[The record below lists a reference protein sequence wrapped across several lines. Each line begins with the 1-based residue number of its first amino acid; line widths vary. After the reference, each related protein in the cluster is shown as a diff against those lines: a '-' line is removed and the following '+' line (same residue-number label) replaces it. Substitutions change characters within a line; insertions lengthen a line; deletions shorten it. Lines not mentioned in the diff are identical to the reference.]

1 MGNLTIE
8 EKIQLAKRRGVYTEY
23 ELNVLIPL
31 FISNKEYD
39 RINREKQNRHIVGT
53 FEYKQADAKSR
64 RLGFAGTAYF
74 DRNFDI
80 FKEIENIRGTGLI
93 DFNVDGSPLEEIVK
107 FYKKIGYGGKKKL
120 AHTDVVSIRYSKT
133 ETHAFPVDRMDY
145 KRVLNRKKTCIGLT
159 TRHDAGVSRT
169 GFAFNIH
176 FFLEQVKKF
185 VNSKK
190 S

>member
-1 MGNLTIE
+1 MKVVRWLKKCLFRENKLYSFKSK
-8 EKIQLAKRRGVYTEY
+8 EK
-23 ELNVLIPL
+23 N
-31 FISNKEYD
+31 D
-39 RINREKQNRHIVGT
+39 
-53 FEYKQADAKSR
+53 
-64 RLGFAGTAYF
+64 
-74 DRNFDI
+74 
-80 FKEIENIRGTGLI
+80 LI
-93 DFNVDGSPLEEIVK
+93 DFNVDGNPLEEIVK

-145 KRVLNRKKTCIGLT
+145 KRVLNRKKNCIGLT
-159 TRHDAGVSRT
+159 ARHDAGVSRT
-169 GFAFNIH
+169 GFALNIH